1 MEAEFSHLP
10 VMARE
15 VVELLLPVPA
25 GLIVDGTVGGAG
37 HAALLLD
44 ERPDMRLLGLDR
56 DADAVLAARARL
68 ARFGTRA
75 QVVHGGFEQL
85 GELVAAHGEGV
96 QVMGILMDLG
106 VSSPQLDRPGRG
118 YRIRPGN

>member
-10 VMARE
+10 VMGRE

-44 ERPDMRLLGLDR
+44 ARPDVRVLGLDR
-56 DADAVLAARARL
+56 DADAVAAARSRL
-68 ARFGTRA
+68 APFGSRA
-75 QVVHGGFEQL
+75 RWCT
-85 GELVAAHGEGV
+85 AA
-96 QVMGILMDLG
+96 
-106 VSSPQLDRPGRG
+106 SSSWARWSNGMVREN
-118 YRIRPGN
+118 R